1 MSHSST
7 EGSKVPA
14 HAACSLCSY
23 HTGNTFIERR
33 INSNG
38 ESTFILL
45 ISAYQLHKFFIFKQP
60 IDRLSH
66 SSNGAIGLTSWLHAW
81 GSTDKRGGGRGAVSR
96 SDCWIDDYLKWC
108 IIAKFIWTIE
118 SITRSHRVP
127 LSEVFIYVSG
137 SSKIQTLII
146 FIVSRAN

>member
-45 ISAYQLHKFFIFKQP
+45 ISAYQLHEFFIFKQP
-60 IDRLSH
+60 PDYPTAPMVLLGSLADSMH
-66 SSNGAIGLTSWLHAW
+66 EALLT
-81 GSTDKRGGGRGAVSR
+81 KGGEGEG
-96 SDCWIDDYLKWC
+96 
-108 IIAKFIWTIE
+108 
-118 SITRSHRVP
+118 
-127 LSEVFIYVSG
+127 
-137 SSKIQTLII
+137 Q
-146 FIVSRAN
+146 